1 MPARPWRSAGLQKL
15 PSSAPFFLI
24 PWTWGNCWL
33 EAAPNPPPPC
43 PNGQGLGSPPN
54 PSPLAKGQRLGEQGL
69 SKWTRVGAPPTL
81 HDLQMDKGC
90 FNPSRLANGQ
100 RLGPPNPTTCKWTRV
115 GPPPTLQMDKVVQ
128 MDKCC
133 GPPNPSQLGAASKW
147 TRVGTPPN
155 PSRLA
160 NGQGLGAPMTGP
172 FGPEL
177 PPNAKLKFCSWYNV
191 WLWLGRIWFGWLDGL
206 PRCE

>member
-33 EAAPNPPPPC
+33 EAAPNPPPPPNGQALGLPPTFQMDKGC
-43 PNGQGLGSPPN
+43 PNGQGLGAPPN

-147 TRVGTPPN
+147 TRVGTPPT
-155 PSRLA
+155 LHDLQMDK
-160 NGQGLGAPMTGP
+160 GWGP
-172 FGPEL
+172 
-177 PPNAKLKFCSWYNV
+177 
-191 WLWLGRIWFGWLDGL
+191 R
-206 PRCE
+206 